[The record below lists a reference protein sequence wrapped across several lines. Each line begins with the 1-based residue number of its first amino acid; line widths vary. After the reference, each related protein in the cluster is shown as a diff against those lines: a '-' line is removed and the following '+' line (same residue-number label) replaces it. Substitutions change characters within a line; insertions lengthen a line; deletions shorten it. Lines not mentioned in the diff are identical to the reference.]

1 MAPTVADA
9 ERLFPSCLLTLR
21 VILLLCFSLA
31 AGEVDTLLMLCFFV
45 VLLYNGLMRSKNLFE
60 EEGTEEA
67 ESSHLVVSSSNLN
80 LTLRLLLLGSFFS
93 VVVDFLKEKARSF
106 SLGCRRVIGD

>member
-1 MAPTVADA
+1 
-9 ERLFPSCLLTLR
+9 
-21 VILLLCFSLA
+21 
-31 AGEVDTLLMLCFFV
+31 MLCFFV